1 MDIKKL
7 IKSLNNINFKKPKKK
22 FYSQTLNS
30 DFLQDER
37 ISNKEICRNF
47 KK

>member
-7 IKSLNNINFKKPKKK
+7 IECLNNINFKKPKKK
-22 FYSQTLNS
+22 FYSQALNL
-30 DFLQDER
+30 DFLHEER
-37 ISNKEICRNF
+37 ISSKEYCRNF